1 MSTTSQVASQR
12 IADVLAAR
20 ILDGTLAP
28 GSRIKQDQLADELST
43 SRIPV
48 REALRILETRGL
60 VTLRANS
67 GAWVMSLSLPDLEMS
82 YEIRERIEPLLLADS
97 IPRLTDEH
105 VARMR
110 ELQAEIVAND
120 DVERFLVLD
129 REFHEIS
136 YAGSEATHLAG
147 MVRGL
152 WDTTQPYRRAFVRQ
166 AGTQESWVI
175 AAEHDLILDAVARR
189 DVDIA
194 TRMLTVHIRRT
205 RLALLEHPEVIEQ
218 SMAPS
223 GGAPQSVESAASSRG
238 R

>member
-1 MSTTSQVASQR
+1 MSTPSPVASQR
-12 IADVLAAR
+12 IADVLAER

-28 GSRIKQDQLADELST
+28 GSRIKQDELADELAT

-67 GAWVMSLSLPDLEMS
+67 GAWVMSLSLADLEMS

-97 IPRLTDEH
+97 IPRLTDLH
-105 VARMR
+105 VDRMR
-110 ELQAEIVAND
+110 SLQEEIAAND

-129 REFHEIS
+129 RAFHETS
-136 YAGSEATHLAG
+136 YAGSEATQLAG

-152 WDTTQPYRRAFVRQ
+152 WDTTQPYRRAFVRR
-166 AGTQESWVI
+166 AGAQESWVI
-175 AAEHDLILDAVARR
+175 AAEHDLLLDAVSRR

-205 RLALLEHPEVIEQ
+205 RLALLDHPEVIVQ
-218 SMAPS
+218 GQAPTTA
-223 GGAPQSVESAASSRG
+223 G
-238 R
+238 